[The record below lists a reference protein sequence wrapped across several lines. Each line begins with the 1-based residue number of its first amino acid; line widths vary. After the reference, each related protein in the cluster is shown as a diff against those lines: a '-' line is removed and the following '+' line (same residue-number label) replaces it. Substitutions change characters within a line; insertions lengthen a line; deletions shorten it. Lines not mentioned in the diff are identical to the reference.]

1 MKLPLRVELDRLIA
15 GMNAFAELLR
25 HLVMP
30 DRSRRGRKWCLRA
43 RKTEKEDKTNE
54 ESEMFHRASM
64 SKRGLS
70 VNSRKLSESSGTNER
85 PKPRLTLLSAV
96 LTTGA
101 QQPAM
106 KLGQILTS
114 RVHRAKNRIHMN
126 SKLASKL
133 KHLVAA
139 LTVIG
144 FVGVVSLGCL
154 AAQSAVTLPM
164 KVDSDIS
171 GIGLE
176 LTSVQRTGDTIMVR
190 FKYIS
195 TRDKPTRIDTE
206 SGQRVSEMY
215 YVDAKNKKKYPI
227 IKDTENK
234 PLSSNLEYFE
244 VGAGETKAGWA
255 KFPAPAPDV
264 TAIS

>member
-1 MKLPLRVELDRLIA
+1 MGERCCA
-15 GMNAFAELLR
+15 Y
-25 HLVMP
+25 
-30 DRSRRGRKWCLRA
+30 RA
-43 RKTEKEDKTNE
+43 QLK
-54 ESEMFHRASM
+54 A
-64 SKRGLS
+64 
-70 VNSRKLSESSGTNER
+70 
-85 PKPRLTLLSAV
+85 
-96 LTTGA
+96 
-101 QQPAM
+101 
-106 KLGQILTS
+106 
-114 RVHRAKNRIHMN
+114 HMN
-126 SKLASKL
+126 SIFNSKSTR
-133 KHLVAA
+133 HFAAVIFAA
-139 LTVIG
+139 L
-144 FVGVVSLGCL
+144 LGTAGYL
-154 AAQSAVTLPM
+154 AAQSTVTLPM

-244 VGAGETKAGWA
+244 GWA
-255 KFPAPAPDV
+255 
-264 TAIS
+264 